1 MTNIG
6 IEINGE
12 FLDLNAAAVRLE
24 KVNPFFIQDVYQGD
38 FSFPFELPATEKN
51 IRILKHVNSAE
62 IINRVTEY
70 TAWLYLYGAPHSKT
84 KLTVNKTTRRS
95 ISAILNG
102 GIKTLSTA
110 ALKLSEIDLGEDFNL
125 GGTNTEIAAK
135 AKLATETGDWQQY
148 PFAFVP
154 FSAPNF
160 YGDTNPDFCGIVNR
174 VNPTTGNIYTNDPL
188 SSLNTYT
195 LAPWLFLFYI
205 LQRIFKAENLNPS
218 GSFWRDAEFSKLLLV
233 NNRALDIRPRDKAT
247 LVRSVNEQLFNS
259 TFQIVEFQKDGVG
272 TYDNIEG
279 WDESIDE
286 YIIKTTG
293 EHCVTVTLLVNGFN
307 DAWRIRDKKII
318 GGYFYLLY
326 DGSIITLPGGQVVFA
341 SIKNNWVGNKEMAY
355 AVTLTHTFTAAGG
368 DIGKALTVQFNA
380 SDQNGTPY
388 AKVYAGST
396 FNVTIDANNKRPA
409 PSSFLKYKDY
419 VPDITVGEL
428 LVEVKKMGV
437 MFDIDFNKSSV
448 TLETVTTLLK
458 EASVND
464 YTAKFAPDVLLNFE
478 DKGKGI
484 LISYDYGN
492 DENVFDTIDASK
504 YIGEYLNTSDL
515 PTPNREGDI
524 AIITLTNEIYYTA
537 LEPTTLI
544 YSWVKKGHYAPKY
557 KIGKGESA
565 LQCNLAPVLM
575 TFADNQGGSANQ
587 NKALM
592 PYYPGQGSS
601 DLFGLGI
608 NPCDLR
614 FAFWRGL
621 NNNGHATTPQGGLY
635 VLASTGTLG
644 KNFQTVGD
652 YETALDK
659 DACLIRLNTE
669 KLYLAINEGV
679 IAEADWYPDALDVY
693 HLRSFMKMIINNDL
707 WVTKNVSVAI
717 GQRGTKA
724 KAILLKL

>member
-1 MTNIG
+1 LTNIG

-70 TAWLYLYGAPHSKT
+70 TAWLYLNGAPHSKT
-84 KLTVNKTTRRS
+84 KLTINKATSRS

-110 ALKLSEIDLGEDFNL
+110 ELKLSEIDLGEDVNL
-125 GGTNTEIAAK
+125 GATPTEIAAI
-135 AKLATETGDWQQY
+135 AKTATETGDWQQY
-148 PFAFVP
+148 PFVFVP
-154 FSAPNF
+154 FHAPNF
-160 YGDTNPDFCGIVNR
+160 YGDTNPDFNGVVNR
-174 VNPTTGNIYTNDPL
+174 VNPTNGNIYTNDPL

-218 GSFWRDAEFSKLLLV
+218 GSFWRDAEFNKLLLV

-247 LVRSVNEQLFNS
+247 LVRTVNEQLFNS
-259 TFQIVEFQKDGVG
+259 VFQIVEFDLDGIG

-279 WDESIDE
+279 WDNTIDE

-293 EHCVTVTLLVNGFN
+293 EHCVTVSLIINGFN
-307 DAWRIRDKKII
+307 GDWNIRDNKIL
-318 GGYFYLLY
+318 GGIFFLLF
-326 DGSIITLPGGQVVFA
+326 DGSIITSGGGIAVSA
-341 SIKNNWVGNKEMAY
+341 KAHHKDKAY
-355 AVTLTHTFTAAGG
+355 TVTMTHTFTAVGG
-368 DIGKALTVQFNA
+368 DIGKTITVMFDNTGI
-380 SDQNGTPY
+380 SGTPY
-388 AKVYAGST
+388 AKVYEGST
-396 FNVTIDANNKRPA
+396 FNVTIDANNQRPA
-409 PSSFLKYKDY
+409 PSSILSYKNF

-484 LISYDYGN
+484 LISYDYEN
-492 DENVFDTIDASK
+492 NENVFDTIDANK

-524 AIITLTNEIYYTA
+524 AIITLTNEIYFTA
-537 LEPTTLI
+537 LDPTTLVFT
-544 YSWVKKGHYAPKY
+544 WEKKGHYAPKY

-565 LQCNLAPVLM
+565 LQCKLAPVLM
-575 TFADNQGGSANQ
+575 TFSENEGGTADQ

-659 DACLIRLNTE
+659 NTCIIRVNTE

-679 IAEADWYPDALDVY
+679 VVEGDWYPDALDVY
-693 HLRSFMKMIINNDL
+693 HMRSFMKMIINNDL
-707 WVTKNVSVAI
+707 YLTKNMSVAI